1 MIITFTIIKQL
12 IKFVINSFSQKNIF
26 DAKPAILALS
36 FHAII
41 LLAFFVNFQPQFT
54 QQKIIKVS
62 FFNEEISKKNLV
74 KNTSQKSLISQAKNN
89 DSKNFQEKNN
99 VQSEPI
105 FDAQYLNNPAPLYP
119 KIARDRGIEGKIL
132 LEVVVKEDGGALN
145 VKLMSSSGS
154 SLLDESA
161 IEAVKNWQ
169 FIPAKKFGK
178 FVQAKVIVPIEFK
191 II

>member
-1 MIITFTIIKQL
+1 MLNL
-12 IKFVINSFSQKNIF
+12 ISQKNTF
-26 DAKPAILALS
+26 EAKPAILAII
-36 FHAII
+36 FHALI
-41 LLAFFVNFQPQFT
+41 LASIFINFKPQFT

-62 FFNEEISKKNLV
+62 FFNSEISKKKFINNNLQ
-74 KNTSQKSLISQAKNN
+74 NSLNNKSAN
-89 DSKNFQEKNN
+89 SKSTNFVEKNN

-119 KIARDRGIEGKIL
+119 KVARDRGIEGKIL
-132 LEVVVKEDGGALN
+132 LEVVVKEDGSALN
-145 VKLMSSSGS
+145 VKLISSSGS

-161 IEAVKNWQ
+161 LEAVKNWQ

>member
-1 MIITFTIIKQL
+1 VLNIISNKNTFE
-12 IKFVINSFSQKNIF
+12 
-26 DAKPAILALS
+26 AKPAIFTIA
-36 FHAII
+36 FHALI
-41 LLAFFVNFQPQFT
+41 LVAIFVNFEPQFT

-62 FFNEEISKKNLV
+62 LFNSEISQKKFVNNNQNSLS
-74 KNTSQKSLISQAKNN
+74 KKSSNAK
-89 DSKNFQEKNN
+89 SKNFVEKNN

-119 KIARDRGIEGKIL
+119 KVARDRGIEGKIL
-132 LEVVVKEDGGALN
+132 LEVVVKEDGSALN
-145 VKLMSSSGS
+145 VKLISSSGS

-161 IEAVKNWQ
+161 LEAVKNWQ

>member
-1 MIITFTIIKQL
+1 MLNII
-12 IKFVINSFSQKNIF
+12 SQKNTF
-26 DAKPAILALS
+26 EAKPAIFAIV
-36 FHAII
+36 FHALI
-41 LLAFFVNFQPQFT
+41 LVAFFVNFKPQFT

-62 FFNEEISKKNLV
+62 LFNSEISKKKLV
-74 KNTSQKSLISQAKNN
+74 NNVQQNSLNNNSANAKSNN
-89 DSKNFQEKNN
+89 FVEKNN

-119 KIARDRGIEGKIL
+119 KVARDRGIEGKIL
-132 LEVVVKEDGGALN
+132 LEVVVKEDGSALN
-145 VKLMSSSGS
+145 VKLISSSGS

-161 IEAVKNWQ
+161 LEAVKNWQ
-169 FIPAKKFGK
+169 FIPAKKYGK

>member
-1 MIITFTIIKQL
+1 MSEAVINGIFPTPIYMSKLDRKLTPL
-12 IKFVINSFSQKNIF
+12 ELKFV
-26 DAKPAILALS
+26 
-36 FHAII
+36 
-41 LLAFFVNFQPQFT
+41 
-54 QQKIIKVS
+54 
-62 FFNEEISKKNLV
+62 
-74 KNTSQKSLISQAKNN
+74 
-89 DSKNFQEKNN
+89 EKNN

-105 FDAQYLNNPAPLYP
+105 FDAKYLNNPAPLYP
-119 KIARDRGIEGKIL
+119 TTARDRGIEGKIL
-132 LEVVVKEDGGALN
+132 LEVVVKEDGSALN
-145 VKLMSSSGS
+145 VKLITSSGS

>member
-1 MIITFTIIKQL
+1 VLNIISHKNTFE
-12 IKFVINSFSQKNIF
+12 
-26 DAKPAILALS
+26 AKPAIFAIV
-36 FHAII
+36 FHALI
-41 LLAFFVNFQPQFT
+41 LVAIFVNFKPQFT

-62 FFNEEISKKNLV
+62 LFNSEISKKKFVNNIQQNSL
-74 KNTSQKSLISQAKNN
+74 NNNSTNAKSNN
-89 DSKNFQEKNN
+89 FVEKNN

-119 KIARDRGIEGKIL
+119 KVARDRGIEGKIL
-132 LEVVVKEDGGALN
+132 LEVVVKEDGSALN
-145 VKLMSSSGS
+145 VKLISSSGS

>member
-1 MIITFTIIKQL
+1 M
-12 IKFVINSFSQKNIF
+12 INSITHKNTF
-26 DAKPAILALS
+26 EAKPAIFAII
-36 FHAII
+36 FHALI
-41 LLAFFVNFQPQFT
+41 LASIFINFKPQFT

-62 FFNEEISKKNLV
+62 FFNAEISKKNLV
-74 KNTSQKSLISQAKNN
+74 KNTSQKSLISQTKNN

-99 VQSEPI
+99 AQSEPI

-119 KIARDRGIEGKIL
+119 KTARDRGIEGKIL
-132 LEVVVKEDGGALN
+132 LEVVVKEDGSALN
-145 VKLMSSSGS
+145 IKLLSSSGS

>member
-1 MIITFTIIKQL
+1 M
-12 IKFVINSFSQKNIF
+12 INSISQKNIF
-26 DAKPAILALS
+26 DAKPAILAVG

-41 LLAFFVNFQPQFT
+41 LLAFFLNFQPQWT

-62 FFNEEISKKNLV
+62 FFNEEISKKNST
-74 KNTSQKSLISQAKNN
+74 KNPLKKSLISNSKSEN
-89 DSKNFQEKNN
+89 SKNFQEKNN
-99 VQSEPI
+99 AQSEPI

-119 KIARDRGIEGKIL
+119 KTARDRGIEGKIL
-132 LEVVVKEDGGALN
+132 LEVVVKEDGSALN
-145 VKLMSSSGS
+145 VKLLSSSGS

-161 IEAVKNWQ
+161 LEAVKNWQ

>member
-1 MIITFTIIKQL
+1 M
-12 IKFVINSFSQKNIF
+12 INSFFQKNIF
-26 DAKPAILALS
+26 DVKPAILAVA

-132 LEVVVKEDGGALN
+132 LEVVVKEDGSALN
-145 VKLMSSSGS
+145 VKLISSSGS

-169 FIPAKKFGK
+169 FTPAKKFGK

>member
-1 MIITFTIIKQL
+1 VT
-12 IKFVINSFSQKNIF
+12 NSFFQKNIF
-26 DAKPAILALS
+26 DAKPATFAVL

-41 LLAFFVNFQPQFT
+41 LLAFFVNFQPQFS
-54 QQKIIKVS
+54 QQKIIKVR
-62 FFNEEISKKNLV
+62 FFNDEIAKKNLV
-74 KNTSQKSLISQAKNN
+74 KNTSQKSLISQAKNIE
-89 DSKNFQEKNN
+89 SKKSQEKNN
-99 VQSEPI
+99 VESEPI

-119 KIARDRGIEGKIL
+119 KTARDRGIEGKVL
-132 LEVVVKEDGGALN
+132 LEVVVKDDGSALN
-145 VKLMSSSGS
+145 VKLLSSSGS

-191 II
+191 IL

>member
-1 MIITFTIIKQL
+1 M
-12 IKFVINSFSQKNIF
+12 INSISQKNIF
-26 DAKPAILALS
+26 DAKPAILAVG

-41 LLAFFVNFQPQFT
+41 LLAFFLNFQPQWT

-62 FFNEEISKKNLV
+62 FFNEEISKKNST
-74 KNTSQKSLISQAKNN
+74 KNPLKKSLISNSKNEN
-89 DSKNFQEKNN
+89 SKNFQEKNN
-99 VQSEPI
+99 AQSEPI

-132 LEVVVKEDGGALN
+132 LEVVVKEDGSALN
-145 VKLMSSSGS
+145 VKLLSSSGS

-161 IEAVKNWQ
+161 LEAVKNWQ

>member
-1 MIITFTIIKQL
+1 ML
-12 IKFVINSFSQKNIF
+12 NSICQKNNF
-26 DAKPAILALS
+26 EAKPAIFAII
-36 FHAII
+36 FHALI
-41 LLAFFVNFQPQFT
+41 LASIFINFKPQFT

-62 FFNEEISKKNLV
+62 FFNSEISPKKFVNNNQQNSL
-74 KNTSQKSLISQAKNN
+74 KNISTNAKSS
-89 DSKNFQEKNN
+89 NFVEKNN

-119 KIARDRGIEGKIL
+119 KVARDRGIEGKIL
-132 LEVVVKEDGGALN
+132 LEVVVNEDGSALN
-145 VKLMSSSGS
+145 VKLVSSSGS

-161 IEAVKNWQ
+161 LETVKNWR

>member
-1 MIITFTIIKQL
+1 
-12 IKFVINSFSQKNIF
+12 VINLVSQKNIF
-26 DAKPAILALS
+26 ETKPAIFAII
-36 FHAII
+36 FHALI
-41 LLAFFVNFQPQFT
+41 LASIFINFKPEFT

-62 FFNEEISKKNLV
+62 LFNSEVSKKTSFI
-74 KNTSQKSLISQAKNN
+74 KNDQTSLNSKSVNSH
-89 DSKNFQEKNN
+89 SKNLEEKNN
-99 VQSEPI
+99 AQSEPV
-105 FDAQYLNNPAPLYP
+105 FDAQYLNNPAPIYP
-119 KIARDRGIEGKIL
+119 KVARDRGIEGKIL
-132 LEVVVKEDGGALN
+132 LEVVVKEDGNALN
-145 VKLMSSSGS
+145 VKLLSSSGS

>member
-1 MIITFTIIKQL
+1 VLNL
-12 IKFVINSFSQKNIF
+12 ISQKNTF
-26 DAKPAILALS
+26 EAKPAIFAIV
-36 FHAII
+36 FHALI
-41 LLAFFVNFQPQFT
+41 LVAIFVNFKPQFT

-62 FFNEEISKKNLV
+62 LFNSEISKKKLINNIQQNSL
-74 KNTSQKSLISQAKNN
+74 NNNSANAKSLNSV
-89 DSKNFQEKNN
+89 EKNN

-119 KIARDRGIEGKIL
+119 KVARDRGIEGKIL
-132 LEVVVKEDGGALN
+132 LEVVVKEDGSALN
-145 VKLMSSSGS
+145 VKLISSSGS

-161 IEAVKNWQ
+161 LEAVKNWQ

>member
-1 MIITFTIIKQL
+1 M
-12 IKFVINSFSQKNIF
+12 INSISQKNTF
-26 DAKPAILALS
+26 EAKPAIFAII
-36 FHAII
+36 FHALI
-41 LLAFFVNFQPQFT
+41 LVSIFINFKPQFT

-74 KNTSQKSLISQAKNN
+74 KNTSQKSLISQTKNN

-105 FDAQYLNNPAPLYP
+105 FDAQYLKNPAPLYP
-119 KIARDRGIEGKIL
+119 KVARDRGIEGKIL
-132 LEVVVKEDGGALN
+132 LEVVVKEDGSALN
-145 VKLMSSSGS
+145 VKLISSSGS

>member
-1 MIITFTIIKQL
+1 M
-12 IKFVINSFSQKNIF
+12 INSISQKNLF
-26 DAKPAILALS
+26 NTKPAILAIV

-41 LLAFFVNFQPQFT
+41 LSIFLINFQPQFT

-62 FFNEEISKKNLV
+62 FFNNEIPKKTSLTKANQGSFASKKTNS
-74 KNTSQKSLISQAKNN
+74 N
-89 DSKNFQEKNN
+89 SKNLEEKNSA
-99 VQSEPI
+99 QSEPI

-132 LEVVVKEDGGALN
+132 LEVVVKETGSALS
-145 VKLMSSSGS
+145 VKLLASSGS